1 MQTYIKLTQSSGEKL
16 IDIFSHAKEQHELR
30 WSKIH

>member
-1 MQTYIKLTQSSGEKL
+1 MQIYIKLTQSSGENL

-30 WSKIH
+30 